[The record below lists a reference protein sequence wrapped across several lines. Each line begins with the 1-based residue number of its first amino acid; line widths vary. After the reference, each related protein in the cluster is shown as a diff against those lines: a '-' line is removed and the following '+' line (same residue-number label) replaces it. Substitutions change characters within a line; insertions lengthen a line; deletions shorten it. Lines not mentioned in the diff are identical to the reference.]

1 MEEFN
6 ALDRIYQ
13 LCAERNWTCYKLSKA
28 SGIPYSTL
36 NTMLNKHNAPSLP
49 TLQKIC
55 VGFGISL
62 TDFFD
67 PDRSHRGL
75 TDEQSQCLALF
86 SSLSPEERRLALA
99 YMKGLARK

>member
-6 ALDRIYQ
+6 PLDRIYE

-55 VGFGISL
+55 AGFGISL
-62 TDFFD
+62 TEFFD
-67 PDRSHRGL
+67 PNRIHQGL
-75 TDEQSQCLALF
+75 TEEQSQCLSLF
-86 SSLSPEERRLALA
+86 SSLTPEERRLALA
-99 YMKGLARK
+99 YMQGLSRR